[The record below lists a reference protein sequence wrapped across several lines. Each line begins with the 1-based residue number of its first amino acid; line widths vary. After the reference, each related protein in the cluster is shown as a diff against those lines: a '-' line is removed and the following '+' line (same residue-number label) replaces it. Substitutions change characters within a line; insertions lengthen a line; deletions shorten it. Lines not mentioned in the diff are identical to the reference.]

1 MSGMRLGLWGLVGLV
16 VSVGAVAC
24 VTGGAPSDSGGP
36 AANSNTSVAG
46 ASGANGASGAGST
59 VAHAGNA
66 GSVGNAGALGSAGT
80 GAVATAP
87 CTDTMS
93 DPAHCGS
100 CSTACAQGQVCDLGL
115 CKAPV
120 TSCASPQVVCNGV
133 CADLTSTAHCGACD
147 NACVSGQSCSAG
159 ACVCPGVQTAC
170 NGACVDTKTNNDD
183 CGGCNMPCGTGQTC
197 AAGVCG
203 CPAGQTLCSGVCVD
217 VKQSEANCGAC
228 GNACPMGQTCSGG
241 ACVSGAGADGCS
253 GAALGITLNEVDVYQ
268 TVKVPVMASGAEVTT
283 DKRTT
288 DVVTG
293 RQTMFRLSVTVDSGF
308 VARQLSARIN
318 VNNGTTATQ
327 YFVKQSVSK
336 SSVETD
342 STTTF
347 QVYVPAEQITVDTQY
362 SAELVECG
370 TGTGQAGSA
379 RFPATG
385 DIELGTRH
393 TGGLKVTVIPLQANN
408 KLPDTS
414 DAALAVYGQTLMA
427 MYPIDSIT
435 FTVGS
440 TVTID
445 YPIDW
450 EAALDTM
457 RAKRKT
463 DSPAADVYYFGMLK
477 PQDTFN
483 QFCGQGCTAGIGYV
497 TDAATA
503 SYRAAMGVAY
513 ADRISGITMAHE
525 IGHNHGRNHA
535 PCVPPGSSIS
545 GVDPNY
551 PFTDGRTGI
560 IGYDFRSKSLLSDKG
575 TDLMGY
581 CDNVWLSE
589 YTYDGI
595 MERVATVNGAKSEI
609 IDSAALQTW
618 RVLLVGG
625 SKGARWGIPI
635 STPSLPEGTPVS
647 ARVYDSAGNFLQ
659 QVSAY
664 RTAVSD
670 SSAASIMVPEPKSD
684 WAGVDVGGS
693 GVVAFAK

>member
-16 VSVGAVAC
+16 GAASAVAC

-36 AANSNTSVAG
+36 VANSNTSLGGAGG
-46 ASGANGASGAGST
+46 ASGASAVSGAGST
-59 VAHAGNA
+59 LARAGNA
-66 GSVGNAGALGSAGT
+66 GAVGAAGA
-80 GAVATAP
+80 GAVATGP

-100 CSTACAQGQVCDLGL
+100 CSTSCAQGQICDQGQ

-120 TSCASPQVVCNGV
+120 ASCASPQVVCNGV

-147 NACVSGQSCSAG
+147 KACVTGQSCSAG
-159 ACVCPGVQTAC
+159 ACVCPGTQNAC
-170 NGACVDTKTNNDD
+170 NGACVDTKTSNDH
-183 CGGCNMPCGTGQTC
+183 CGGCNMPCATGQTC
-197 AAGVCG
+197 TGGVCG
-203 CPAGQTLCSGVCVD
+203 CPTGQILCSGVCVD
-217 VKQSEANCGAC
+217 VKQSEANCGGC
-228 GNACPMGQTCSGG
+228 GNACPTAQTCSGG
-241 ACVSGAGADGCS
+241 VCVSGAGADGCS
-253 GAALGITLNEVDVYQ
+253 GAALGITLKEVDVYQ
-268 TVKVPVMASGAEVTT
+268 TVKVPVMAAGAEVTT
-283 DKRTT
+283 DQRTT
-288 DVVTG
+288 DVITG
-293 RQTMFRLSVTVDSGF
+293 RQTMFRLSVTADSGF

-327 YFVKQSVSK
+327 YYVKQTVSK

-347 QVYVPAEQITVDTQY
+347 QVYVPADQITVDTHY

-370 TGTGQAGSA
+370 TGTGTAGSA

-385 DIELGTRH
+385 DTALGARH
-393 TGGLKVTVIPLQANN
+393 TGGLKVTVIPLLANN

-414 DAALAVYGQTLMA
+414 DTALAVYGQTLLA
-427 MYPIDSIT
+427 MYPIDNVT

-440 TVTID
+440 SVTID
-445 YPIDW
+445 YPVDW
-450 EAALDTM
+450 ETALDQM
-457 RAKRKT
+457 RAKRKS
-463 DSPAADVYYFGMLK
+463 DMAAADVYYFGLLK

-483 QFCGQGCTAGIGYV
+483 AFCGQGCTAGIGYV
-497 TDAATA
+497 TDAKTA
-503 SYRAAMGVAY
+503 DYRAAMGVAY

-545 GVDPNY
+545 GVDPSY

-589 YTYDGI
+589 YTYGGI
-595 MERVATVNGAKSEI
+595 TERVATVNAAKFEVTE
-609 IDSAALQTW
+609 SAALQTW

-625 SKGARWGIPI
+625 SKGARWGVPVT
-635 STPSLPEGTPVS
+635 TPSLAAGEPVS
-647 ARVYDSAGNFLQ
+647 ARIYDGAGNFLQ
-659 QVSAY
+659 EISAY

-670 SSAASIMVPEPKSD
+670 SRAASIMVPEPKSG
-684 WAGVDVGGS
+684 WAGVDVAGS
-693 GVVAFAK
+693 GVVAFSN